1 MTIEYTEIGDYY
13 FPNIKVNEQTK
24 AELLKY
30 GRKKLRYIQRYQKG
44 FYTDLLTSDGLY
56 KYLEKVDRE
65 ANDLYERLLI
75 DFKKKRNITEE
86 LKEQNQMQW
95 VREMNNIQNCI
106 DEIVRKEVI
115 YNKLRNE
122 LPIFM
127 VRSFFY
133 SLV

>member
-1 MTIEYTEIGDYY
+1 MTIEYTKIGDYY
-13 FPNIKVNEQTK
+13 FPNTKVNQESK
-24 AELLKY
+24 IELSKY
-30 GRKKLRYIQRYQKG
+30 GRMKLRHMQRHRKRLYIG
-44 FYTDLLTSDGLY
+44 LLASGELY
-56 KYLEKVDRE
+56 KYLEIVDRE

-95 VREMNNIQNCI
+95 VQEMDNIQNCI
-106 DEIVRKEVI
+106 DEIVKK
-115 YNKLRNE
+115 KLSMIKMRND

-133 SLV
+133 SLA

>member
-1 MTIEYTEIGDYY
+1 M
-13 FPNIKVNEQTK
+13 
-24 AELLKY
+24 
-30 GRKKLRYIQRYQKG
+30 KLRYIQRYQKR
-44 FYTDLLTSDGLY
+44 FYTDLLTSDELY

-65 ANDLYERLLI
+65 ENDLYERLLI

-95 VREMNNIQNCI
+95 VQEMNNIQNCI
-106 DEIVRKEVI
+106 DEIVRKEVKKKLSI
-115 YNKLRNE
+115 NKIRND

>member
-1 MTIEYTEIGDYY
+1 MTIEYTKIGDYY

-44 FYTDLLTSDGLY
+44 FYTDLLTSDELY

-115 YNKLRNE
+115 YK
-122 LPIFM
+122 
-127 VRSFFY
+127 
-133 SLV
+133 